1 MIKNMAALKIQ
12 PLQFH
17 SGNIVTE
24 SMTNKAEGSTEMTE
38 TGRSDNANI
47 CQFCGKQIPL
57 SNMSLHEVRC
67 ERDKMQVQ
75 GYITSNFAES
85 VNNSSGK
92 KKVKKGGTAKKNGK
106 TGNLGVLSGR
116 QEGKKSSNDKN
127 NEKSENTENL
137 DDLLAEFK
145 RKDSQCALHDCKKSV
160 LTLGQKCLHCS
171 NVYCLGHRFPEVHGC
186 TQAAKEQAR
195 SATSAPKQI
204 SQKATIKRG
213 HLERKLENKIKD
225 METKRGNKNKNEKK

>member
-1 MIKNMAALKIQ
+1 
-12 PLQFH
+12 
-17 SGNIVTE
+17 
-24 SMTNKAEGSTEMTE
+24 MTNEAEGSTEMTE

-57 SNMSLHEVRC
+57 PNMSLHEIRC
-67 ERDKMQVQ
+67 ERDRMQAQ
-75 GYITSNFAES
+75 ANTTSNIAES
-85 VNNSSGK
+85 VNNSSRK
-92 KKVKKGGTAKKNGK
+92 KTVKKGVTAKKDGK
-106 TGNLGVLSGR
+106 TGNIGVLSGR
-116 QEGKKSSNDKN
+116 QAGKKSSNDKN

-160 LTLGQKCLHCS
+160 LTLGQKCRYCS
-171 NVYCLGHRFPEVHGC
+171 NVYCLGHHFPEVHGC

-195 SATSAPKQI
+195 SATDAPKQM
-204 SQKATIKRG
+204 SQKAAIKRG
-213 HLERKLENKIKD
+213 HLERKLENKIKG